1 MMPNTW
7 RDPVWRAAF
16 LALARATSTY
26 GACDTPEPPDGTV
39 RAIHNP
45 IAEKDECDST
55 FDIGTQKYKVSRPGS
70 LLDFF
75 CSQCHMRTDYVLN
88 VQLKN
93 VNLDRHTGLESAQ
106 GDHAV
111 NHTPD
116 NAMGI
121 AVR

>member
-26 GACDTPEPPDGTV
+26 GACDTPEPPDGTA

-45 IAEKDECDST
+45 FAEKDECAST

-75 CSQCHMRTDYVLN
+75 CSQCPMPTDYVDN
-88 VQLKN
+88 VPLKN
-93 VNLDRHTGLESAQ
+93 VKVDPHNRLESAQ
-106 GDHAV
+106 GDHHV
-111 NHTPD
+111 TPTS
-116 NAMGI
+116 
-121 AVR
+121 

>member
-16 LALARATSTY
+16 LALARATSPY

-45 IAEKDECDST
+45 FAEKDECAST

-75 CSQCHMRTDYVLN
+75 CSQCQMTTGHVDTVPPPTFKYGPI
-88 VQLKN
+88 
-93 VNLDRHTGLESAQ
+93 TGLE
-106 GDHAV
+106 
-111 NHTPD
+111 
-116 NAMGI
+116 
-121 AVR
+121 

>member
-1 MMPNTW
+1 MTQCWPMKSCIRSTKIAWSRTTMLKGNGSMMSNAW

-45 IAEKDECDST
+45 FAEKDECAST

-75 CSQCHMRTDYVLN
+75 CSQCH
-88 VQLKN
+88 
-93 VNLDRHTGLESAQ
+93 
-106 GDHAV
+106 
-111 NHTPD
+111 
-116 NAMGI
+116 
-121 AVR
+121 